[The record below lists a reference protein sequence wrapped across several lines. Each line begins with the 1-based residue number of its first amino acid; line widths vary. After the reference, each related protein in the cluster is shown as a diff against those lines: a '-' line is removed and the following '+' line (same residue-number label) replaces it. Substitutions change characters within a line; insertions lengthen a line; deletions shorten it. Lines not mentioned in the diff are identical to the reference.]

1 MVYIRF
7 SAANLLRS
15 MVEKKEKRMA
25 EVETEVFGNRQR
37 FRIYWFMLT
46 KSEPLGV
53 REIQRGLGISSPSVV
68 SHHLERLKG
77 AGIVSVDD
85 YGRYALESKVEVGVM
100 QAFTRVGSF
109 MLPRFSFYAVFLT
122 SSLVMYLLLF
132 GGDAN
137 VFAVVFGA
145 VGSLFFWYESFRV
158 WRRRPF

>member
-1 MVYIRF
+1 MAERG
-7 SAANLLRS
+7 
-15 MVEKKEKRMA
+15 KRMA
-25 EVETEVFGNRQR
+25 EVETGVFGNRQR

-68 SHHLERLKG
+68 SHHLDRLKE

-100 QAFTRVGSF
+100 QAFTKVGSLL
-109 MLPRFSFYAVFLT
+109 LPRFSFYAVFFT
-122 SSLVMYLLLF
+122 SSVIMYMLLF

-137 VFAVVFGA
+137 VYAVVFA
-145 VGSLFFWYESFRV
+145 VIGSLFSWYESYRV